1 MQQKKKLNISH
12 VATVSLKFLLVLYV
26 YNILWYVFYYESPSK
41 ILESHRAIYEQEK
54 ILSPHQ
60 NHCT

>member
-41 ILESHRAIYEQEK
+41 ISESHRATYEQEK
-54 ILSPHQ
+54 ILSPHE